1 MDHNRKEPAMLKRRE
16 IMVVIALLLLVI
28 PASAIANNLTVT
40 KVLSGDV
47 VQFGDFTARLTGI
60 KALPKDHKLGIG
72 VYNYTKSELEG
83 KIVKVFTWTTDNTAA
98 GIVYD
103 EEGRAFVQIYYGND
117 MDKSFNEHLL
127 EMGYAEV
134 DEEYLP
140 EDLKERYYE
149 IQKKARAKEI
159 GIWSKGGGT
168 PVKKEKAD

>member
-1 MDHNRKEPAMLKRRE
+1 MRMDLNRKEPAMPKRRE
-16 IMVVIALLLLVI
+16 IGIMIMLLTLVI

-60 KALPKDHKLGIG
+60 KALPKEHNLGYGI
-72 VYNYTKSELEG
+72 YNFTKSELEG

-103 EEGRAFVQIYYGND
+103 EEGRAFVQIYYGKD
-117 MDKSFNEHLL
+117 MDKSFNEFLL

-134 DEEYLP
+134 DEEYIP
-140 EDLKERYYE
+140 EDLKERYLE

-159 GIWSKGGGT
+159 GIWSKGEQS
-168 PVKKEKAD
+168 PSK